1 MKYSYKTQYYR
12 YVMNHIYQFVQHKCL
27 PPYDDTRADFND
39 ASTGAS
45 ICFNFKN
52 MRRVELNNDISLTP
66 EIFKCFT
73 GITPYKCPELTNDV
87 KIAAY
92 SGFSFPDTSNTD
104 CYYENNDGVP
114 AKYRTNCEKYDN

>member
-1 MKYSYKTQYYR
+1 MLVLKHLKYFLAFRDS
-12 YVMNHIYQFVQHKCL
+12 
-27 PPYDDTRADFND
+27 
-39 ASTGAS
+39 SSS
-45 ICFNFKN
+45 ITILTHDLGCNFKN

-114 AKYRTNCEKYDN
+114 AKYRTNCEQYNN